1 MPAKLKVK
9 FFELRRKEIG
19 PVEIVFVSKAVR
31 NSAKEKKIFIK
42 EIVLGQKMMKMTVPR
57 VEIWI

>member
-1 MPAKLKVK
+1 MKLKVK
-9 FFELRRKEIG
+9 FFELRRKKFG

-31 NSAKEKKIFIK
+31 NLAKEKKIFIK